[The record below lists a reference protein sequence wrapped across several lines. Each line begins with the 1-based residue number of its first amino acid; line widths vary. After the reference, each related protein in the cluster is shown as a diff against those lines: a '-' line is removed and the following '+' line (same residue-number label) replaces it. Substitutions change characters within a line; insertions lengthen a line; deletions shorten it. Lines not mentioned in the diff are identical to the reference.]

1 MGYVTLYGPRQH
13 PEEPVYAE
21 QDPIHTYFRQQADRR
36 LSRTQF
42 KGFINEL
49 VFILQSPQYEQKWLT
64 GADNNKLGQLLPR
77 HCHFDAGT
85 LYETVRQSTVGQQ
98 PFQTLTPIRMIHL
111 WYSWKKH
118 RTMPYR
124 ARYMFDKS
132 PQFLE
137 RCIPRKI
144 NVMDASE
151 DFSDDDDNT
160 SDYNDEYE
168 DVKVRDP
175 KNREEDKSEQGRKR
189 RRTCEQNRL
198 SGPKRAPTTRMN
210 SRNKRDWNIELEDKG
225 VLEYVVEK
233 WVSDLDLHFGW
244 VPRRGRGE
252 RPRRRGG
259 TTTDERGCSPH
270 LRTGSIQTG
279 CARTLSHYTVLNSQ
293 PRQENQTTG
302 LTLIF
307 ETLCDASNDC
317 EIDPDLAT
325 SYRLYQW
332 RNQINVIW
340 NRWTPQHAYNETEWN
355 HVATHDN
362 SETFQEKMSGTGG
375 PSQVA
380 LFLRTLAN
388 NVWMIPKATSPMLA
402 VFFLASQ
409 RNFLQAWEIWLGP
422 CVQRAGIQTED
433 WDIGRVY
440 RDLAGIRCLDIP
452 KFASNNQVTIPTELM
467 QLMQLNEDYQRAN
480 PSLPKGT
487 IGKDR
492 QKQFNAR
499 RNAQK
504 PDIPFSTPPSASSTS
519 GSTVSGP
526 VTAGTSTSGCTP
538 STPVPLKDK
547 SGPVPVGTSTSGCTP
562 STPVPF
568 KDNTQATARLRT
580 DCPTCKNYVLPED
593 KCVRIWEVDKL
604 EVRGLR
610 GCVITCA
617 DPDDRLEPKAWKVH
631 GAKKTADTLWKTPE
645 ELGLKE
651 LVPRDTPHIVE
662 GCKRDITILVDRKT
676 QTQVGCVIFGAVTGE
691 DLEKLKKTNESLV
704 NGYGLKRSA
713 EQQKWAYGKM
723 TAYGSRIPKGGRRG
737 DTYRAYT
744 HISADTDNDIHTLF
758 DLAKANHRYNQGHCR
773 NRRPRRRQSH
783 AHEHRAGSD
792 GDNNVQLEL
801 AYSIP
806 KNCRSDE
813 FNFSYTEWGILVKTV
828 PGCIW
833 VFNARD
839 MHQVTLPRRS
849 SLQAANGNPMSSGS
863 HITVSTANANKARAI
878 LRARRLHRTT
888 AEYWRNEFRQ

>member
-49 VFILQSPQYEQKWLT
+49 VFILQSPQYEQKWEPIITNWVNYCLGIAT
-64 GADNNKLGQLLPR
+64 LMPEPSTKLFVKVLWANSRFNLDADSHDPPLVLMEKAQN
-77 HCHFDAGT
+77 HA
-85 LYETVRQSTVGQQ
+85 VQS
-98 PFQTLTPIRMIHL
+98 PI
-111 WYSWKKH
+111 
-118 RTMPYR
+118 
-124 ARYMFDKS
+124 
-132 PQFLE
+132 FLE

-244 VPRRGRGE
+244 RQGE
-252 RPRRRGG
+252 DG
-259 TTTDERGCSPH
+259 ES
-270 LRTGSIQTG
+270 
-279 CARTLSHYTVLNSQ
+279 
-293 PRQENQTTG
+293 
-302 LTLIF
+302 
-307 ETLCDASNDC
+307 
-317 EIDPDLAT
+317 DPDAGAVLQQMNA
-325 SYRLYQW
+325 
-332 RNQINVIW
+332 
-340 NRWTPQHAYNETEWN
+340 
-355 HVATHDN
+355 VAPRIY
-362 SETFQEKMSGTGG
+362 EQEAFRQVVHIPGEMSGTGG

-467 QLMQLNEDYQRAN
+467 QLMQLNEDYRKFLKEVTNRARN

-758 DLAKANHRYNQGHCR
+758 DLAKANAAKAMRMNTGLDPTGTTTCNLYACHDYMSCGHWDLDGLPEKNQTKKKTKTDAPEKLSNCLGTCL
-773 NRRPRRRQSH
+773 Q
-783 AHEHRAGSD
+783 
-792 GDNNVQLEL
+792 
-801 AYSIP
+801 YT